1 MFLWFLIPRNIYEY
15 CKHYRLS
22 CLGRVLTIRKKNKAT
37 YFFQEKKS
45 FHQQMFQKMKK
56 STPIPRPSRFYLGL
70 MLSDRP
76 DVMQTSLCL
85 FLENAVNN
93 QILFI

>member
-1 MFLWFLIPRNIYEY
+1 
-15 CKHYRLS
+15 
-22 CLGRVLTIRKKNKAT
+22 
-37 YFFQEKKS
+37 
-45 FHQQMFQKMKK
+45 MFQKMKK
-56 STPIPRPSRFYLGL
+56 STPLPRPSRFYLGL

>member
-1 MFLWFLIPRNIYEY
+1 MSWKSADHTQKEQSNTFFSREKIV
-15 CKHYRLS
+15 S
-22 CLGRVLTIRKKNKAT
+22 STDVSKN
-37 YFFQEKKS
+37 EKKY
-45 FHQQMFQKMKK
+45 
-56 STPIPRPSRFYLGL
+56 PPRPSRFYLGL